1 MVSNQLRTSEE
12 AQIVHLKDNSM
23 NTTNLRNYLLNDRPG
38 EEFGQRA
45 EAIIT
50 MSLGFL
56 TTIIAIF
63 AYRNPVVIVASVITN
78 AVAIFTLV
86 QAIRGRYNYLILF
99 PTVTAISIVIVTIFE
114 GEGVHDLIWMGNL
127 GLFLLVNVY
136 SRKNNHPAIIFGL
149 FVIILFI
156 SAGLAE
162 VYYLLPGT
170 YSTSLEYVILNSFF
184 FLTVMS
190 ATIAVFHRHRALLI
204 IATKNR
210 NEQIITYQ
218 RLEEAKYTLEAQVL
232 ARTNELDRAND
243 QLKWKTDKLQAA
255 SDISQEL
262 MANINETPAELLARA
277 SRIISEKFGFYHV
290 GIFLLDENLEYAV
303 LRAANSKGGQ
313 QMLARRH
320 QLRIGGA
327 GIVGYVAQS
336 GRPRIALDTGAD
348 AVFFNNPDLPETRS
362 EIALPL
368 KYGPITIGILDVQS
382 TKSSA
387 FNQEDVSILST
398 LANQL
403 AIVIRNLQ
411 TSRQDRMPSFEK
423 RSNWRTGLRMTD
435 KLPASGYS
443 ISPDGS
449 ISNALPEN
457 NSTTQKAIASGETE
471 ITNSS
476 SKNISPTLAVPV
488 KLRDQVIGIIHI
500 ESSENGKKWTEEEI
514 TLVQAISERAA
525 LALENA
531 RLFENA
537 TRRAEQEETIAR
549 ITTKI
554 GSSSDFNRIL
564 QTTIQEL
571 GQALG
576 ASRTF
581 IQLAPPAEN
590 SNETTTE

>member
-12 AQIVHLKDNSM
+12 AQIVPLKDNSM
-23 NTTNLRNYLLNDRPG
+23 NTTNLRDYLLNDRPG

-86 QAIRGRYNYLILF
+86 QAICGRYNYLILF

-277 SRIISEKFGFYHV
+277 TRIISEKFGFYHV

>member
-12 AQIVHLKDNSM
+12 AQIVPLKDNSM
-23 NTTNLRNYLLNDRPG
+23 NTTNLRDYLLNDRPG

-277 SRIISEKFGFYHV
+277 TRIISEKFGFYHV

>member
-12 AQIVHLKDNSM
+12 AQIVPLKDNSM
-23 NTTNLRNYLLNDRPG
+23 NTTNLRDYLLNDRPG

-99 PTVTAISIVIVTIFE
+99 PIGTAISIVIVTIFE

-277 SRIISEKFGFYHV
+277 TRIISEKFGFYHV

>member
-277 SRIISEKFGFYHV
+277 TRIISEKFGFYHV

>member
-23 NTTNLRNYLLNDRPG
+23 NTTNLRDYLLNDRPG

-277 SRIISEKFGFYHV
+277 TRIISEKFGFYHV

>member
-1 MVSNQLRTSEE
+1 M
-12 AQIVHLKDNSM
+12 K
-23 NTTNLRNYLLNDRPG
+23 TTNLRDYLLKDRPG

-56 TTIIAIF
+56 TTALAIF
-63 AYRNPVVIVASVITN
+63 AYRNPITIISSVITN
-78 AVAIFTLV
+78 SVAIFTLV

-99 PTVTAISIVIVTIFE
+99 PIVTAISICIVAIVE
-114 GEGVHDLIWMGNL
+114 GQGVHDLIWMGNL

-136 SRKNNHPAIIFGL
+136 SRKNNRPAIVYGIF
-149 FVIILFI
+149 IILLFI

-162 VYYLLPGT
+162 VNNLLPGS
-170 YSTSLEYVILNSFF
+170 YSTDLEYVILNSFF
-184 FLTVMS
+184 FFTVMS
-190 ATIAVFHRHRALLI
+190 ATIAVFHRHRALLN

-218 RLEEAKYTLEAQVL
+218 RLEEAKYNLETQIL
-232 ARTNELDRAND
+232 ARTSDLDRAND
-243 QLKWKTDKLQAA
+243 QLQSKTNKLLAA

-262 MANINETPAELLARA
+262 MVNINETSAKLLARA
-277 SRIISEKFGFYHV
+277 TQSISEKFGFYHV

-336 GRPRIALDTGAD
+336 GRPRIAVDTGAD

-368 KYGPITIGILDVQS
+368 KYGSATIGVLDVQS
-382 TKSSA
+382 TNSSA
-387 FNQEDVSILST
+387 FNEEDASILST

-411 TSRQDRMPSFEK
+411 TFREERRPSLDKRGSRRMGLKLNEK
-423 RSNWRTGLRMTD
+423 LRS
-435 KLPASGYS
+435 SGYS
-443 ISPDGS
+443 ITPDGS
-449 ISNALPEN
+449 ISNVLPEK
-457 NSTTQKAIASGETE
+457 SPATQKAIASGETV
-471 ITNSS
+471 ILNPSS
-476 SKNISPTLAVPV
+476 RSISSALAVPV
-488 KLRDQVIGIIHI
+488 KLRDEVIGIIHI
-500 ESSENGKKWTEEEI
+500 ESSEDGKQWTEEEI

-531 RLFENA
+531 TLFENA

-549 ITTKI
+549 ITTQI

-576 ASRTF
+576 NSRTF

>member
-1 MVSNQLRTSEE
+1 MVSNQLRISEE
-12 AQIVHLKDNSM
+12 AQIVPPKDNSM
-23 NTTNLRNYLLNDRPG
+23 NTTNLRDYLLNDRPG

-277 SRIISEKFGFYHV
+277 TRIISEKFGFYHV

>member
-99 PTVTAISIVIVTIFE
+99 PIGTAISIVIVTIFE

-277 SRIISEKFGFYHV
+277 TRIISEKFGFYHV